1 MGNDIKDLMID
12 LDNIEEKNITT
23 TIEKEISKIIESDI
37 EISKKK
43 QILKKYYDF
52 LLRIIKKTSKE
63 IDDLE
68 KIQMENN
75 NIANITLNYSNPN
88 YDILPKI
95 NNLDYLA
102 SKINIANYI
111 TLINSFISDSDFD
124 LLFDIIPSEDFTET
138 INKIIA
144 YYLSDKMTLKKLQLE
159 DDTDI
164 FKSEE
169 EKLDFIMKNLFRLR
183 DNVKKEIIINK
194 LVYATTSG
202 NNVIFL
208 NDISA
213 MPFEYYN
220 DINQAFTSIIDG
232 RFKNNKRLTKLG
244 ENIKR
249 PICQVR
255 YNQIRIFY
263 KQLETDLYL
272 IIGTVIKK
280 IDCSPHYVSYINN
293 ISTISSS
300 FYDNYINMTDKARE
314 ELLLKGDNI
323 TKEVFKI
330 LTKRR

>member
-23 TIEKEISKIIESDI
+23 AIEKEISKIIESDI

-52 LLRIIKKTSKE
+52 LLRSIKKTSKE

-75 NIANITLNYSNPN
+75 DIANITLNYSNPN
-88 YDILPKI
+88 YDIPPKI

-102 SKINIANYI
+102 SKINITNHT

-124 LLFDIIPSEDFTET
+124 LLSDIIPSEDFTET

-144 YYLSDKMTLKKLQLE
+144 YYLSDKITLKKLQLE
-159 DDTDI
+159 ENTNL

-183 DNVKKEIIINK
+183 DTVKKEIINNK
-194 LVYATTSG
+194 LIYATTSG

-255 YNQIRIFY
+255 YNQIRIF
-263 KQLETDLYL
+263 
-272 IIGTVIKK
+272 
-280 IDCSPHYVSYINN
+280 INN
-293 ISTISSS
+293 
-300 FYDNYINMTDKARE
+300 
-314 ELLLKGDNI
+314 
-323 TKEVFKI
+323 
-330 LTKRR
+330 